1 MKLVCQALQNYQMVR
16 EQAYSFAML
25 TLFCNTALCIAISA
39 SVQLRYRAG
48 TQPPKPESL
57 KRTLLLD

>member
-48 TQPPKPESL
+48 TQPPSQNP
-57 KRTLLLD
+57 